1 MINKE
6 ELLKKAQKPA
16 QDALRLHPFY
26 QGKIEVDLGQCTQL

>member
-6 ELLKKAQKPA
+6 ELLERRKPA

-26 QGKIEVDLGQCTQL
+26 QGKIEVFKASVRLQ